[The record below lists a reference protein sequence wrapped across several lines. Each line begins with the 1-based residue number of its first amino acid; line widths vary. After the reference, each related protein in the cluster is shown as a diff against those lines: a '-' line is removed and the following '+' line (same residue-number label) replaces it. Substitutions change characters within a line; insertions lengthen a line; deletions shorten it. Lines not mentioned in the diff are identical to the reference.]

1 MLPSIVRR
9 LQRLGWAYGYLLFI
23 IPLNTSLQLLFRNA
37 KKLHYSGVFFLI
49 TTSLCTTYE
58 S

>member
-37 KKLHYSGVFFLI
+37 KKLHYSGGFFNNYKSVYYL
-49 TTSLCTTYE
+49 
-58 S
+58 